1 MTSFA
6 LTGGDTITINL
17 KPLKDLADDDIT
29 TISFPNEIVSVNT
42 GKNRNTVYAL
52 NETGNNAEVTLRI
65 IMNSDDDKFLN
76 GLLMKQQRDL
86 PSFELL
92 TGTFTKRVGD
102 GFGNISYNSYP
113 LQGGVFTKLP
123 DVKDNVN
130 GDKEQAII
138 TYNLKFALAPRVVA

>member
-1 MTSFA
+1 MTSFS

-17 KPLKDLADDDIT
+17 RPLKDLADDDICT
-29 TISFPNEIVSVNT
+29 VSFPNEICTVAT

-52 NETGNNAEVTLRI
+52 NETGNNAEMTLRVL
-65 IMNSDDDKFLN
+65 MNSSDDKFLN
-76 GLLMKQQRDL
+76 VLLAAQQADL
-86 PSFELL
+86 PSFTLL
-92 TGTFTKRVGD
+92 TGSFTKRVGD
-102 GFGNISYNSYP
+102 GNGKVSYNTYP

-138 TYNLKFALAPRVVA
+138 TYNLKFALAPRVLA